1 MVQKLLWKKRGGPMK
16 TYETILYEK
25 DEGVATITL
34 NRPEVLN
41 AINMKMHHELM
52 EAFVNAEEDR
62 DIRVVVLTGKGKA
75 FCPGADLKEIGEI
88 FADPE
93 RQKAFY
99 QNLPGTFD
107 VITNFPKPIIGA
119 INGVATAGGLELVLC
134 CDIVIASEEAR
145 IGDGHANFVGIGPVF
160 CSLAPR
166 KMAFMKAVEMA
177 LTGDIWT
184 ASECEKA
191 GLVNYVVPPDKLEV
205 KTKEIAAKL
214 TNKMPLGSRAIKAVI
229 KQTLEG
235 DPDSALRVAYRE
247 HAALGQSKDLAE
259 GMKAFAE
266 KRRPVFT
273 GE

>member
-1 MVQKLLWKKRGGPMK
+1 MK

-25 DEGVATITL
+25 DGGVATITL

-41 AINMKMHHELM
+41 AINMKMHRELM
-52 EAFVNAEEDR
+52 EAFASAEEDR
-62 DIRVVVLTGKGKA
+62 DVRVVVLTGNGRA
-75 FCPGADLKEIGEI
+75 FCPGADLKEISEM

-99 QNLPGTFD
+99 QDLPETFD
-107 VITNFPKPIIGA
+107 VISNFPKPIVGA

-160 CSLAPR
+160 CPLAPR

-177 LTGDIWT
+177 LTGDIWS

-191 GLVNYVVPPDKLEV
+191 GLINYVVPPDKLV
-205 KTKEIAAKL
+205 AKTKEIAAKL
-214 TNKMPLGSRAIKAVI
+214 TNKMPLGSKAIKAVI

-235 DPDSALRVAYRE
+235 DLDSALKVAYRE
-247 HAALGQSKDLAE
+247 QEAVGQSKDHAE
-259 GMKAFAE
+259 GLRAFAE
-266 KRRPVFT
+266 KRKPVFT

>member
-1 MVQKLLWKKRGGPMK
+1 MK

-25 DEGVATITL
+25 DGGVATITL

-52 EAFVNAEEDR
+52 EAFISAREDR
-62 DIRVVVLTGKGKA
+62 DVRVVVLTGKGRA
-75 FCPGADLKEIGEI
+75 FCPGADLKEISEM

-107 VITNFPKPIIGA
+107 VITSFPKPIIGA

-134 CDIVIASEEAR
+134 CDIVVASEEAR
-145 IGDGHANFVGIGPVF
+145 IGDAHANFVGVGPLF

-184 ASECEKA
+184 ARECEKA
-191 GLVNYVVPPDKLEV
+191 GLINYVVPPGELVV
-205 KTKEIAAKL
+205 KVREIAAKL
-214 TNKMPLGSRAIKAVI
+214 TGKMPLGSKAIKTVI
-229 KQTLEG
+229 RQTLAG
-235 DPDSALRVAYRE
+235 SPDSALKVAYRE
-247 HAALGQSKDLAE
+247 QEALGQSKDHAE
-259 GMKAFAE
+259 GLRAFAE